1 MAFSYLAR
9 ACSPSEDITSHDAK
23 GSGLLE
29 ESHSEKSPFQLQSL
43 LCHRNP
49 GVPWT
54 HGGSHGH

>member
-1 MAFSYLAR
+1 MAFFYLAR

-43 LCHRNP
+43 L
-49 GVPWT
+49 
-54 HGGSHGH
+54 